1 MQRKEEGGIVVTD
14 LKALKEVVDDSGMTM
29 VAIAE
34 KTGITRTTLYN
45 KLAGKGE
52 FLASEIAA
60 LAAVLHMTNEQRDM
74 IFFA

>member
-1 MQRKEEGGIVVTD
+1 VTD
-14 LKALKEVVDDSGMTM
+14 LEALKAVVDDSGMTM

-34 KTGITRTTLYN
+34 KSGMVRATLYN

-60 LAAVLHMTNEQRDM
+60 LASVLHMTNEQRDQ
-74 IFFA
+74 IFFAQKVEQ